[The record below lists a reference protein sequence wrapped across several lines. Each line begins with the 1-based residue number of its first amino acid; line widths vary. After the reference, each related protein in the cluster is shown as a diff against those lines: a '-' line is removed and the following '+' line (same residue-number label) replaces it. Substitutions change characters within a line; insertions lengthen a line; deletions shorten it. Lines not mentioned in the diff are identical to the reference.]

1 MSGKTL
7 ALGALLWMM
16 LTPHR
21 QERLSLPIT
30 HATVS
35 QAQPV
40 TVSQPQ
46 PVTVSQP
53 QPVTVSQ
60 PEPINTIA
68 AAPDPVSLEPGTSC
82 YKFILLRPKDQRA
95 TAVQVR
101 LKQAD
106 AMVAALERTLKV
118 DLVGDH
124 VNILSLQ
131 FPMRWP
137 APPSVADHVSTIVE
151 NYFSS
156 PDVEDDLCNS
166 GFAEVRLSARG
177 LNDGRIH
184 PIWTA
189 RVTSEGLLKVGP
201 DGEQLATFTPAF

>member
-16 LTPHR
+16 VTPHR

-35 QAQPV
+35 QAQPI

-46 PVTVSQP
+46 PITP
-53 QPVTVSQ
+53 IATA
-60 PEPINTIA
+60 PE
-68 AAPDPVSLEPGTSC
+68 PVSLEPGTSC
-82 YKFILLRPKDQRA
+82 YKFILLRPTDQRA

-101 LKQAD
+101 LNQAD
-106 AMVAALERTLKV
+106 AMVAALKRTITV

-124 VNILSLQ
+124 ANILSLQ

-189 RVTSEGLLKVGP
+189 RVTSEGLLKLGP

>member
-16 LTPHR
+16 VTPHR

-30 HATVS
+30 RATVS
-35 QAQPV
+35 QAQPI

-46 PVTVSQP
+46 PITP
-53 QPVTVSQ
+53 IATT
-60 PEPINTIA
+60 PE
-68 AAPDPVSLEPGTSC
+68 PVSLEPGTSC
-82 YKFILLRPKDQRA
+82 YKFILLRPTDQRA

-101 LKQAD
+101 LNQAD
-106 AMVAALERTLKV
+106 AMVAALKRTITV
-118 DLVGDH
+118 DLLGDH
-124 VNILSLQ
+124 ANILSLQ
-131 FPMRWP
+131 LPMRWP

-156 PDVEDDLCNS
+156 PDVEDDLCNA

-189 RVTSEGLLKVGP
+189 RVTSEGLLKLGP
-201 DGEQLATFTPAF
+201 DGEQLATFSPAF

>member
-53 QPVTVSQ
+53 
-60 PEPINTIA
+60 EPINTIA
-68 AAPDPVSLEPGTSC
+68 AAPHPVSLEPGTSC

>member
-16 LTPHR
+16 VTPHR

-30 HATVS
+30 RATVS
-35 QAQPV
+35 QAQPI

-46 PVTVSQP
+46 PITP
-53 QPVTVSQ
+53 IATT
-60 PEPINTIA
+60 PE
-68 AAPDPVSLEPGTSC
+68 PVSLEPGTSC
-82 YKFILLRPKDQRA
+82 YKFILLRPTDQRA

-101 LKQAD
+101 LNQAD
-106 AMVAALERTLKV
+106 AMVAALKRTITV

-124 VNILSLQ
+124 ANILSLQ
-131 FPMRWP
+131 LPMRWP

-156 PDVEDDLCNS
+156 PDVEDDLCNA

-189 RVTSEGLLKVGP
+189 RVTSEGLLKLGP
-201 DGEQLATFTPAF
+201 DGEQLATLSPAF

>member
-40 TVSQPQ
+40 TVSQAQ

-106 AMVAALERTLKV
+106 AMVAALERTIKV

>member
-16 LTPHR
+16 VTPHR

-35 QAQPV
+35 QAQPI

-46 PVTVSQP
+46 PITP
-53 QPVTVSQ
+53 IATT
-60 PEPINTIA
+60 PE
-68 AAPDPVSLEPGTSC
+68 PVSLEPGTSC
-82 YKFILLRPKDQRA
+82 YKFILLRPTDQRA

-101 LKQAD
+101 LNQAD
-106 AMVAALERTLKV
+106 AMVAALKRTITV
-118 DLVGDH
+118 DLLGDH
-124 VNILSLQ
+124 ANILSLQ
-131 FPMRWP
+131 LPMRWP

-156 PDVEDDLCNS
+156 PDVEDDLCNA

-189 RVTSEGLLKVGP
+189 RVTSEGLLKLGP
-201 DGEQLATFTPAF
+201 DGEQLATFSPAF

>member
-21 QERLSLPIT
+21 QERLSLPIA

-35 QAQPV
+35 QAQPI

-46 PVTVSQP
+46 PIT
-53 QPVTVSQ
+53 
-60 PEPINTIA
+60 TIA
-68 AAPDPVSLEPGTSC
+68 EAPDPVSLEPGTSC

-106 AMVAALERTLKV
+106 AMVAALERTITV
-118 DLVGDH
+118 NLVGDH

-131 FPMRWP
+131 FPMHWP

-151 NYFSS
+151 SYFSS

-189 RVTSEGLLKVGP
+189 RVTSEGLLKLGP

>member
-16 LTPHR
+16 VTPHR

-35 QAQPV
+35 QAQAI

-46 PVTVSQP
+46 PTTP
-53 QPVTVSQ
+53 IATA
-60 PEPINTIA
+60 PE
-68 AAPDPVSLEPGTSC
+68 PVSLEPGTSC
-82 YKFILLRPKDQRA
+82 YKFILLRPTDQRA

-101 LKQAD
+101 LNQAD
-106 AMVAALERTLKV
+106 AMVAALKRTITV

-131 FPMRWP
+131 YPMRWP
-137 APPSVADHVSTIVE
+137 APPSLADHVSTIVE

-156 PDVEDDLCNS
+156 PEVEDDLCNS
-166 GFAEVRLSARG
+166 GFAEVRFSARG

-189 RVTSEGLLKVGP
+189 RVTSEGLLKLGP

>member
-7 ALGALLWMM
+7 ALSALLWM
-16 LTPHR
+16 LTACR
-21 QERLSLPIT
+21 QEQLSLPVT
-30 HATVS
+30 HA
-35 QAQPV
+35 A
-40 TVSQPQ
+40 VSQPQ
-46 PVTVSQP
+46 S
-53 QPVTVSQ
+53 
-60 PEPINTIA
+60 TIA
-68 AAPDPVSLEPGTSC
+68 IAPAPNPFSLEPGASC

-106 AMVAALERTLKV
+106 RMVAALQRTITV

-124 VNILSLQ
+124 ANILSLQ

-137 APPSVADHVSTIVE
+137 SPPSLADHVSTIVE

-156 PDVEDDLCNS
+156 PEVEDDFCNS

-189 RVTSEGLLKVGP
+189 RVTSEGLLKLGP
-201 DGEQLATFTPAF
+201 DGKQLATFTPAF

>member
-35 QAQPV
+35 QAQLI
-40 TVSQPQ
+40 TVSQPI
-46 PVTVSQP
+46 PTIAEAP
-53 QPVTVSQ
+53 
-60 PEPINTIA
+60 TIA
-68 AAPDPVSLEPGTSC
+68 AAPDPVSFEPGTSC

-106 AMVAALERTLKV
+106 AMVAALERTITV
-118 DLVGDH
+118 NLVGDH

-137 APPSVADHVSTIVE
+137 APASVADHVSTIVE

>member
-21 QERLSLPIT
+21 QEPLSLPIT

-35 QAQPV
+35 QVQPI

-46 PVTVSQP
+46 PIT
-53 QPVTVSQ
+53 
-60 PEPINTIA
+60 TIA
-68 AAPDPVSLEPGTSC
+68 EAPDPVSLEPGTSC

-106 AMVAALERTLKV
+106 AMVAALERTITV
-118 DLVGDH
+118 NLVGDH

-151 NYFSS
+151 SYFSS

-189 RVTSEGLLKVGP
+189 RVTSEGLLRLEP

>member
-40 TVSQPQ
+40 TVSQAQ

-60 PEPINTIA
+60 PQPINTIA

-106 AMVAALERTLKV
+106 AMVAALERTIKV